1 MKAVRR
7 VRDPRVEPG
16 SPPWID
22 AAAVRRLLP
31 PGDAM
36 AVLEESLLA
45 ADLAAEPPRQA
56 VPLASGQLLVMPST
70 AGGLGVK
77 IVTVSERARP
87 GWPRIQSVYVL
98 FDADSLAPAAFID
111 GTALTALRTPAVS
124 ALAASRLMP
133 ARTGRLVVFGTG
145 PQAVGH
151 VEAITAVRPVHE
163 VVIVGR
169 TLAKASELAGQLAAA
184 GAPARPG
191 TPAAVEH
198 AEAVV
203 CATTSAE
210 PLFDSAAIRPGCCVI
225 AVGSH
230 EPGKRELD
238 AALLGRSM
246 VVVEDVP
253 TALRE
258 AGDVIA
264 AIAAGTLTEGRLTP
278 LADLVAGRVLPDE
291 RHPRVFKSVG
301 MAWQDLAVA
310 REIYAR
316 SVGEQGRH

>member
-1 MKAVRR
+1 MTPFHAVAEVVVSR
-7 VRDPRVEPG
+7 PR
-16 SPPWID
+16 WID

-31 PGDAM
+31 VADAV
-36 AVLEESLLA
+36 AVLEGTLLA
-45 ADLAAEPPRQA
+45 ADLTAEPPRQS

-77 IVTVSERARP
+77 IATVSERAGP
-87 GWPRIQSVYVL
+87 GRPRIQSVYVL
-98 FDADSLAPAAFID
+98 FDAASLAPAAFID
-111 GTALTALRTPAVS
+111 GTALTTLRTPAVS

-133 ARTGRLVVFGTG
+133 ARIGRLVAFGTG
-145 PQAVGH
+145 PQAIGH
-151 VEAITAVRPVHE
+151 VEAIAAIRPVHE

-169 TLAKASELAGQLAAA
+169 TGAKAASLAGELAAA
-184 GAPARPG
+184 GVPARPG
-191 TPAAVEH
+191 TPRAVED
-198 AEAVV
+198 AEVVV
-203 CATTSAE
+203 CATTSAG
-210 PLFDSAAIRPGCCVI
+210 PLFDGRAIGPGCCVI

-238 AALLGRSM
+238 AALLGRST
-246 VVVEDVP
+246 VIVEDVP

-264 AIAAGTLTEGRLTP
+264 AIAAGALTEGRLTP
-278 LADLVAGRVLPDE
+278 LADLVAGRLLPDE
-291 RHPRVFKSVG
+291 GHPRVFKSVG

-316 SVGEQGRH
+316 STGEES